1 MPFSTLPPILAE
13 SLAGRGYSEATPV
26 QAAVLQPEAAGRDL
40 IVSAQTGS
48 GKTVAFGLAMAP
60 ELLAAL
66 VKPDRLLE
74 RHLASFEP
82 AHDILQRLQRVFEA
96 HRGDVGALCFH
107 ARGVARM
114 EARVKR
120 GPRGVGAV

>member
-13 SLAGRGYSEATPV
+13 SLAGRGYAQATPV

-60 ELLAAL
+60 ELVTAPVDALGAA
-66 VKPDRLLE
+66 V
-74 RHLASFEP
+74 A
-82 AHDILQRLQRVFEA
+82 
-96 HRGDVGALCFH
+96 GA
-107 ARGVARM
+107 
-114 EARVKR
+114 
-120 GPRGVGAV
+120 